1 LRPLGVALAASL
13 GLHLVVAALILASM
27 RTAPTPP
34 EPAPLQVMLLPNLPW
49 LAPTKPSPPVP
60 PVSAPPTALRSAKAA
75 ATSSQTPGA
84 PTKTTSTP
92 APEAAEPA
100 LGALAA
106 GVRAALRTSIGCSD
120 PVAEDL
126 NEDERTAC
134 RRRRAA
140 IGRDAPTYAVEPAD
154 PVKAAEF
161 DRAARESETLRREM
175 EGPMP
180 DPPCVGAWC
189 KH

>member
-13 GLHLVVAALILASM
+13 GLHLVVAALFLTSLKPP
-27 RTAPTPP
+27 PTPP

-49 LAPTKPSPPVP
+49 LAPTKPSPPAR
-60 PVSAPPTALRSAKAA
+60 PVSAPRSAKAA

-140 IGRDAPTYAVEPAD
+140 IGHDAPTYAVEPAD

-161 DRAARESETLRREM
+161 DREAQKSETLRREM